1 MSSRRFDIPG
11 TADTVLNS
19 LAAETVVQ
27 LLLQIPTILAAVGE
41 IRHILAGRQKP
52 LLTIEEFG
60 ALTGRAPYTVR
71 RWVKERRIRAIRVS
85 GTGPKGRLLIPRE
98 ELEKLVTSGLVGQV
112 PAALID

>member
-1 MSSRRFDIPG
+1 MSSRRSDIPG
-11 TADTVLNS
+11 TADPVLNS
-19 LAAETVVQ
+19 LTAETAVQ
-27 LLLQIPTILAAVGE
+27 LLLQIPTIMAVVGE
-41 IRHILAGRQKP
+41 IRQILAGRQKP

-98 ELEKLVTSGLVGQV
+98 ELEKLVTSGLAGQV
-112 PAALID
+112 VAAMID